1 MFYLTRNFERQ
12 KLRLRKAKKNYN
24 ADADAD
30 VNANADAE
38 RCRCRDFQM
47 ALYKAASGNGKSN
60 LSICQYHE

>member
-38 RCRCRDFQM
+38 ISKWPFRRLLLAM
-47 ALYKAASGNGKSN
+47 VN
-60 LSICQYHE
+60 LI